1 MKFSALAIAGFI
13 SLVSA
18 QAESTVVVHATYT
31 DVVYSTQ
38 IKTITSCSDG
48 KCNKHVTSEVVS
60 QPTAYAN
67 PSDFNVDSSIQ
78 TITVTSCK
86 DNKCSEKITTTTIP
100 CSPTATSI
108 EAIVETESCTESL
121 GGAISS
127 PVPSK
132 ISTVTEECQ
141 DCHKAS
147 FVSGHP
153 AESGSLFPVNSGS
166 APPME
171 SGSVPPKPISS
182 GSVPPKPVSS
192 DSVPPM
198 FSGSI
203 PPKPVSSGSVPPK
216 PMESGSVPPKPIS
229 SGSVPPTFSGSVPPK
244 PISSSSI
251 SPMES
256 APAISRKVQCPAPVT
271 VTVTISVPNCAV
283 EPTSLYSKS
292 FAAVESTF
300 STAIPSTLAIRI

>member
-1 MKFSALAIAGFI
+1 MKFSALAITGFI

-48 KCNKHVTSEVVS
+48 KCNKHVTSEVIS

-108 EAIVETESCTESL
+108 EAIVETESCTKSL

-166 APPME
+166 
-171 SGSVPPKPISS
+171 
-182 GSVPPKPVSS
+182 
-192 DSVPPM
+192 VPPM

-203 PPKPVSSGSVPPK
+203 PPKPVSSGSIPPK

-244 PISSSSI
+244 PISSGSI
-251 SPMES
+251 PPMES
-256 APAISRKVQCPAPVT
+256 APAISQKVQCPAPVT
-271 VTVTISVPNCAV
+271 VTVTISVPSCAV
-283 EPTSLYSKS
+283 EPTSFYSKS

>member
-132 ISTVTEECQ
+132 ISTVTEKCQ

-171 SGSVPPKPISS
+171 SGSVPPKPIS
-182 GSVPPKPVSS
+182 
-192 DSVPPM
+192 
-198 FSGSI
+198 
-203 PPKPVSSGSVPPK
+203 
-216 PMESGSVPPKPIS
+216 SGSVPPKPIS

-283 EPTSLYSKS
+283 EPTSLYYKS